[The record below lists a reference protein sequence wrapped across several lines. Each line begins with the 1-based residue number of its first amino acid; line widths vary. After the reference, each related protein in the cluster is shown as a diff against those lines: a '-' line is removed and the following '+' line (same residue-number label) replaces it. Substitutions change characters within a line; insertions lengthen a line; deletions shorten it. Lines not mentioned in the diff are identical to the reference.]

1 MTTRNLFQPT
11 RLGSLELPNA
21 VVMAPLTRQRSLQPG
36 NIPSELNATYYAQRA
51 SAGLIIS
58 EATQVC
64 PEGQGYAWTPG
75 IHSAEQVE
83 GWKKVTRA
91 VHDKGGR
98 IVLQLWHVGRIS
110 HPLLQPDGVDPVA
123 PSAIQAKADCYVQE
137 ADGSHHREPTA
148 KPRALALD
156 EIPGV
161 VAAYA
166 QGAANALRAGFD
178 GVEVHAANGYLLDQ
192 FLCSGSNQ
200 RTDAY
205 GGSAAN
211 RARLV
216 LQVIDAVIA
225 TTGDSGR
232 VGVRISPMG
241 TFGDISDANPRE
253 TFGYLVEQLNSRNL
267 AYLHINKPDWLGG
280 TFEGF
285 DDLLRE
291 LRDRYQGRIILAGG
305 LDSSSAEQAW
315 PAASPMPWPSAGPT
329 SPTPTW
335 SSACARAPLST
346 SRTPTPSAAAPKPV
360 IPTTRRWGDGRR
372 ENAGHR
378 PAFSWLRL
386 RRARTA
392 AGSAPWRR

>member
-91 VHDKGGR
+91 VHDTGGR

-110 HPLLQPDGVDPVA
+110 HPLLQPGGVDPVA

-305 LDSSSAEQAW
+305 LDSGSAEQAL
-315 PAASPMPWPSAGPT
+315 ASGLAD
-329 SPTPTW
+329 
-335 SSACARAPLST
+335 AVAF
-346 SRTPTPSAAAPKPV
+346 
-360 IPTTRRWGDGRR
+360 GRPYIANPDLV
-372 ENAGHR
+372 E
-378 PAFSWLRL
+378 RL
-386 RRARTA
+386 RQGA
-392 AGSAPWRR
+392 ALNQPDANTFYGGAEAGYTDYPTLG

>member
-305 LDSSSAEQAW
+305 LDSSSAEQAL
-315 PAASPMPWPSAGPT
+315 ASGLAD
-329 SPTPTW
+329 
-335 SSACARAPLST
+335 AVAF
-346 SRTPTPSAAAPKPV
+346 
-360 IPTTRRWGDGRR
+360 GRPYIANPDLV
-372 ENAGHR
+372 E
-378 PAFSWLRL
+378 RL
-386 RRARTA
+386 RQGA
-392 AGSAPWRR
+392 ALNQPDANTFYGGAEAGYTDYPTLG

>member
-1 MTTRNLFQPT
+1 MTARNLFQPS
-11 RLGSLELPNA
+11 RLGSLQLPNA

-51 SAGLIIS
+51 GAGLIIS

-75 IHSAEQVE
+75 IHSAEQIE

-110 HPLLQPDGVDPVA
+110 HPLLQPGGVDPVA

-148 KPRALALD
+148 KPRALEID
-156 EIPGV
+156 ELPGV

-166 QGAANALRAGFD
+166 QGTANALRAGFD

-291 LRDRYQGRIILAGG
+291 LRDRYQGKIILAGG
-305 LDSSSAEQAW
+305 LDSSSAE
-315 PAASPMPWPSAGPT
+315 AALSTGLADAVAFGRPYIANPDLVE
-329 SPTPTW
+329 
-335 SSACARAPLST
+335 RLRQDAPLNQPDANT
-346 SRTPTPSAAAPKPV
+346 FYGGAEAGYTDYPTL
-360 IPTTRRWGDGRR
+360 G
-372 ENAGHR
+372 
-378 PAFSWLRL
+378 
-386 RRARTA
+386 
-392 AGSAPWRR
+392 

>member
-11 RLGSLELPNA
+11 QLGSLQLPNA

-110 HPLLQPDGVDPVA
+110 HPLLQPGGVDPVA

-200 RTDAY
+200 RIDAY

-305 LDSSSAEQAW
+305 LGSGSAEQAL
-315 PAASPMPWPSAGPT
+315 ASGLADAVAFGRPYIANPDLVERLRQG
-329 SPTPTW
+329 
-335 SSACARAPLST
+335 APLNQPDANT
-346 SRTPTPSAAAPKPV
+346 FYGGAEAGYTDYPTL
-360 IPTTRRWGDGRR
+360 G
-372 ENAGHR
+372 
-378 PAFSWLRL
+378 
-386 RRARTA
+386 
-392 AGSAPWRR
+392 

>member
-110 HPLLQPDGVDPVA
+110 HPLLQPGGVDPVA

-305 LDSSSAEQAW
+305 LDSGSAEQAL
-315 PAASPMPWPSAGPT
+315 ASGLAD
-329 SPTPTW
+329 
-335 SSACARAPLST
+335 AVAF
-346 SRTPTPSAAAPKPV
+346 
-360 IPTTRRWGDGRR
+360 GRPYIANPDLV
-372 ENAGHR
+372 E
-378 PAFSWLRL
+378 RL
-386 RRARTA
+386 RQGA
-392 AGSAPWRR
+392 ALNQPDANTFYGGAEAGYTDYPTLG

>member
-1 MTTRNLFQPT
+1 MTARNLFQPT
-11 RLGSLELPNA
+11 RLGSLQLPNA

-110 HPLLQPDGVDPVA
+110 HPLLQPGGVDPVA

-305 LDSSSAEQAW
+305 LDSGSAEQAL
-315 PAASPMPWPSAGPT
+315 ASGLAD
-329 SPTPTW
+329 
-335 SSACARAPLST
+335 AVAF
-346 SRTPTPSAAAPKPV
+346 
-360 IPTTRRWGDGRR
+360 GRPYIANPDLV
-372 ENAGHR
+372 E
-378 PAFSWLRL
+378 RL
-386 RRARTA
+386 RQGA
-392 AGSAPWRR
+392 ALNQPDANTFYGGAEAGYTDYPTLG